1 MQKII
6 SSQNLQTPKK
16 KYFASDFHLGYP
28 NKDASREREKKLVRW
43 LDSIKSDAEEIYL
56 MGDIFDF
63 WYEYVWVVPRG
74 FVRFIG
80 KLAELTDSGIPVYI
94 FTGNHDVWLKDYLP
108 EETGVKLIHRPEIK
122 EWNGKRFFL
131 HHGHALG
138 KHDKGM
144 NFLEWVFT
152 NRFLQFCFS
161 RIHPNGAFAFAH
173 FWSRRSRESKKYES
187 KTFLGEDK
195 EHLFLFANELLHE
208 DHFDYFVF
216 GHRHLSIDMP
226 IGTSSRIINLGNWIS
241 LSTYGV
247 WDGET
252 FELREFE

>member
-1 MQKII
+1 
-6 SSQNLQTPKK
+6 LQTVKK

-28 NKDASREREKKLVRW
+28 NKDDSREREKRLVRW
-43 LDSIKSDAEEIYL
+43 LDSIKDDAEEIYL

-63 WYEYVWVVPRG
+63 WYEYRWVVPRG

-80 KLAELTDSGIPVYI
+80 KLAELADSGIPVYI
-94 FTGNHDVWLKDYLP
+94 FTGNHDVWFKDYFP
-108 EETGVKLIHRPEIK
+108 KEVGVILVHDAVIK

-138 KHDKGM
+138 KYDRGM

-161 RIHPNGAFAFAH
+161 RIHPNGAFGFAH
-173 FWSRRSRESKKYES
+173 FWSKKSREANKNKYEAMI
-187 KTFLGEDK
+187 FLGEDK
-195 EHLFLFANELLHE
+195 EYLFLYAKERLQKE
-208 DHFDYFVF
+208 HFDYFVF
-216 GHRHLSIDMP
+216 GHRHLALNVP
-226 IGTSSRIINLGNWIS
+226 IGEKSHIVNLGNWIG

-247 WDGET
+247 WDGES
-252 FELREFE
+252 FVLKEFNG

>member
-1 MQKII
+1 MQ
-6 SSQNLQTPKK
+6 STKK

-28 NKDASREREKKLVRW
+28 NKDDSREREKRLVRW
-43 LDSIKSDAEEIYL
+43 LDSIKDDAEEIYL

-63 WYEYVWVVPRG
+63 WYEYRWVVPRG

-80 KLAELTDSGIPVYI
+80 KLAELADSGIPVYI
-94 FTGNHDVWLKDYLP
+94 FTGNHDVWFKDYFP
-108 EETGVKLIHRPEIK
+108 KEVGVILVHDAVIK

-138 KHDKGM
+138 KYDRGM

-161 RIHPNGAFAFAH
+161 RIHPNGAFGFAH
-173 FWSRRSRESKKYES
+173 FWSKKSREANKNKYEAMI
-187 KTFLGEDK
+187 FLGEDK
-195 EHLFLFANELLHE
+195 EYLFLYAKERLQKE
-208 DHFDYFVF
+208 HFDYFVF
-216 GHRHLSIDMP
+216 GHRHLALNVP
-226 IGTSSRIINLGNWIS
+226 IGEKSHIVNLGNWIG

-247 WDGET
+247 WDGES
-252 FELREFE
+252 FVLKEFNG